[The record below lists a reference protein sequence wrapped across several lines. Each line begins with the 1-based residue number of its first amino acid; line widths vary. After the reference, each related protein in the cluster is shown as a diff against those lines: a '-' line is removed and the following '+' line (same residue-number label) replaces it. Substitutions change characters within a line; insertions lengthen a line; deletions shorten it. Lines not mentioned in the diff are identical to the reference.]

1 MKKTN
6 KITGIDFLTKN
17 EFKNGF
23 IIVKSAE
30 VDDVCSFQR
39 QDGSVWKHSVVT
51 LWFKTIPQVRR
62 VKLYFDVKKVGDHIT
77 ASEMYRI
84 ACNATNSLMIPDNIA
99 YNDYMKAI
107 ANSIKSII
115 DGIEDVLDCNLT
127 LMKAA

>member
-1 MKKTN
+1 MKKIN
-6 KITGIDFLTKN
+6 KINGIDFLAKD
-17 EFKNGF
+17 EFKNDF

-62 VKLYFDVKKVGDHIT
+62 VKLYFDVKKADKHIT
-77 ASEMYRI
+77 AAELYRI

-107 ANSIKSII
+107 ANGIKSII

-127 LMKAA
+127 LMKSA

>member
-1 MKKTN
+1 MKKIN

-17 EFKNGF
+17 EFKNDF

-39 QDGSVWKHSVVT
+39 QDGSVWQHSVVT

-62 VKLYFDVKKVGDHIT
+62 VKLYFDVKEVGDHIT

-107 ANSIKSII
+107 ANGIKSII
-115 DGIEDVLDCNLT
+115 DGIEDVLECNLT
-127 LMKAA
+127 LMKSA